1 MMIMQDFSI
10 QVGMIKLHLPD
21 HNTPGFMI
29 IQSLKNE
36 FQVSTNSEAVKKLRA
51 ALRKLNNELIKMVKI
66 DYEDSFV
73 LIKASSKRAEEILKV
88 ALLINDLATNSVK
101 IEPFYLE
108 EVRLI
113 INTWNRP
120 KPQKWKLGDIFSIP
134 LSDGSL
140 SFGQV
145 VWEKYKT
152 SPHCALFECRG
163 KDIPSIDNIVS
174 SPVISVLNLGSVC
187 LNSFDWKIIGNSQVK
202 IDKKQVAQ
210 MHHEDGSQSYSA
222 GILTSLAEAYYGLE
236 PWNALDCD
244 ELLMMNIKRP
254 KTAFFLSEEELEEYF
269 KSKGYLFS
277 SGYEC

>member
-1 MMIMQDFSI
+1 MTIMQDLSI
-10 QVGMIKLHLPD
+10 QVGMIKIHLPD
-21 HNTPGFMI
+21 HNSSGFMI

-36 FQVSTNSEAVKKLRA
+36 FQVSTNREAVKELRA
-51 ALRKLNNELIKMVKI
+51 ALRKLNDELIKMVKI

-73 LIKASSKRAEEILKV
+73 LIKASSKRGEEILKV
-88 ALLINDLATNSVK
+88 AILINELATNSVK

-108 EVRLI
+108 EVKQV
-113 INTWNRP
+113 INTWNKP

-145 VWEKYKT
+145 VWEKYRS
-152 SPHCALFECRG
+152 SPNCALFECRG

-174 SPVISVLNLGSVC
+174 SPVISVLNIGTEC
-187 LNSFDWKIIGNSQVK
+187 LNSFEWRIIGNSPVN

-210 MHHEDGSQSYSA
+210 MQEVGSHSYSA

-236 PWNALDCD
+236 PWNAMDDRD
-244 ELLMMNIKRP
+244 ELLMPNIKRP
-254 KTAFFLSEEELEEYF
+254 KTAFFLSEEELEDYY
-269 KSKGYLFS
+269 KSKG
-277 SGYEC
+277 

>member
-1 MMIMQDFSI
+1 MMIIQDLSI
-10 QVGMIKLHLPD
+10 QVGMIKIHLPD
-21 HNTPGFMI
+21 HNSSGFMI

-36 FQVSTNSEAVKKLRA
+36 FQVSTNREAVKELRA
-51 ALRKLNNELIKMVKI
+51 ALRKLNDELIKMVKI

-73 LIKASSKRAEEILKV
+73 LIKASSKRGEEILKV
-88 ALLINDLATNSVK
+88 ALLINELATNSVK

-108 EVRLI
+108 EVKQV

-120 KPQKWKLGDIFSIP
+120 KPQKWKLGDIFTIP

-145 VWEKYKT
+145 VWGKYRS
-152 SPHCALFECRG
+152 SPNCALFECRG

-174 SPVISVLNLGSVC
+174 SAVISVLNIGTEC
-187 LNSFDWKIIGNSQVK
+187 LNSFEWKIIGKSPVN

-210 MHHEDGSQSYSA
+210 MHRGDLEVGSNSYSA

-236 PWNALDCD
+236 PWNAMDDRD
-244 ELLMMNIKRP
+244 ELLMPNIKRP
-254 KTAFFLSEEELEEYF
+254 KTAFFLSEEELEEYY
-269 KSKGYLFS
+269 KSKG
-277 SGYEC
+277 